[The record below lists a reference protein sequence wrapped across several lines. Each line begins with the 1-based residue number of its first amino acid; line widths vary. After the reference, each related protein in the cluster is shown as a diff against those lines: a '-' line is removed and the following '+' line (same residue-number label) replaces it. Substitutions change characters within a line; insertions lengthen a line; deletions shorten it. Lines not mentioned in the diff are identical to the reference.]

1 MLRYKQMNLHNAI
14 YNTKT
19 QYFLMDIIDVE
30 CPVCETVT
38 EHEILRGDYN
48 LVVQCSQCDRVQT
61 LEKPKEP
68 ALTSVK
74 TIISKENQSF
84 VCRSEMYCTERVAV
98 GDHIVAECDADNAF
112 GVEIMSIEC
121 GPKRVTAA
129 QADEIDTLWT
139 RSIDEVV
146 VRFSVHKG
154 QKTIPLYLVC
164 EGNARFYVGEQYE
177 INGVKCKI
185 HHIKLRNGTI
195 CKRIGKYEPALTIKR
210 VYAYAGASK
219 ADKDKYDRR
228 VGVW

>member
-1 MLRYKQMNLHNAI
+1 
-14 YNTKT
+14 
-19 QYFLMDIIDVE
+19 MDIIDVE
-30 CPVCETVT
+30 CPVCETIT
-38 EHEILRGDYN
+38 EHEILRSDYN
-48 LVVQCSQCDRVQT
+48 LVVQCEECGRVQT
-61 LEKPKEP
+61 LQKPKEP
-68 ALTSVK
+68 ALTYVK
-74 TIISKENQSF
+74 TIISRENQSF

-98 GDHIVAECDADNAF
+98 GDHIVAECDDGNAF

-121 GPKRVTAA
+121 GPKRVTTA

-195 CKRIGKYEPALTIKR
+195 CMRIGKYEPALTIKR

-219 ADKDKYDRR
+219 TDKSKYDRR